1 MKKVFLITKLKTSN
15 LGNEALTN
23 EIIKLFSESIEPGDV
38 LNVHGR
44 PFGLDGY
51 YRNRIK
57 NAVNPAGVLDRW
69 AHKIAGKIKHEKDQ
83 PFTTHMPLVSLLK
96 QQTKELR
103 FEPIKAK
110 LRPLKRV
117 LNAFKVYPQQYAHRA
132 GVIKN
137 ADWVIYS
144 GAGEVGDN
152 NVFLRQLVELRAAQL
167 MGIKTAAVNQSVV
180 IRTPLFQKLTGHV
193 YGKMNK
199 IVVRGSVTKNNLM
212 SYGVPESIIEM
223 APDSAI
229 NAQFSSTVQRKSNRV
244 GINFTPKCKLQL
256 EDYKQ
261 VVEKLRSL
269 NLEPLFVTNEPFED
283 NDIAQLF
290 KQQLGVEVLSGVP
303 DYHTYMQHLATC
315 RFIVSA
321 RLHTNILALD
331 TKTPVIPIEGN
342 VFKTTELLQQLGYPV
357 PTLNPQQNNW
367 VQSLLQL
374 IEQLYNNDQ
383 EVQTFFQYTL
393 HVQQQAVKRNAQ
405 WLTEI

>member
-23 EIIKLFSESIEPGDV
+23 EIVKLFSETLSSDDV
-38 LNVHGR
+38 LNVNGR

-57 NAVNPAGVLDRW
+57 NSSNPTALLDQW
-69 AHKIAGKIKHEKDQ
+69 AQKMAAKIKREKDQ
-83 PFTTHMPLVSLLK
+83 LFTSRVPLVTLLK
-96 QQTKELR
+96 QETKELR
-103 FEPIKAK
+103 FESIKAR

-117 LNAFKVYPQQYAHRA
+117 LNSMKVYPQQYAHRA
-132 GVIKN
+132 GLLKN
-137 ADWVIYS
+137 ADWMIYS

-167 MGIKTAAVNQSVV
+167 LGIKTAAVNQSVV

-199 IVVRGSVTKNNLM
+199 IVVRGSVTRNNLI
-212 SYGVPESIIEM
+212 SYGVPEHIIEM

-229 NAQFSSTVQRKSNRV
+229 NAQFTAAVTRLPHRV
-244 GINFTPKCKLQL
+244 GINFTPKCTLLL
-256 EDYKQ
+256 EDYKR
-261 VVEKLRSL
+261 VVEKLRAL
-269 NLEPLFVTNEPFED
+269 KLEPIFVTNEPFED
-283 NDIAQLF
+283 NHIAGLF
-290 KQQLGVEVLSGVP
+290 KQELGVEVLTGVP
-303 DYHTYMQHLATC
+303 DYHTYMQHLASC

-331 TKTPVIPIEGN
+331 TKTPVIPVEGN
-342 VFKTTELLQQLGYPV
+342 VFKTTELLQQLGYPL
-357 PTLNPQQNNW
+357 PTLNPQQAGW
-367 VQSLLQL
+367 VDEL
-374 IEQLYNNDQ
+374 IRTIENMYNNDQ
-383 EVQTFFQYTL
+383 DVQAFFTHNL

-405 WLTEI
+405 WLKEY